1 MVIRVSEIPD
11 DGLSIEGADRLPE
24 PFRDHSWRLEKL
36 ALLVERDDR
45 DVVVRGR
52 IAVSVPQVCG
62 RCLERFPTR
71 VAPAVDAR
79 FSPRPER
86 GKEPIELGS
95 DDLELDFYTDDS
107 LDLAQLVETETT
119 LALPMK
125 PLCRTDCRGLCPTCG
140 GNRNVV
146 ECACAGRAP
155 DPRFAVLKDLAGRLS
170 GP

>member
-1 MVIRVSEIPD
+1 KIHCSRSVRRRLSTMVIRVSEIPD
-11 DGLSIEGADRLPE
+11 DGLSVEGADKLPE
-24 PFRDHSWRLEKL
+24 PFHDRSWRLEEL

-107 LDLAQLVETETT
+107 LDLAQLVNTEGT
-119 LALPMK
+119 LSLP
-125 PLCRTDCRGLCPTCG
+125 
-140 GNRNVV
+140 
-146 ECACAGRAP
+146 
-155 DPRFAVLKDLAGRLS
+155 
-170 GP
+170 

>member
-11 DGLSIEGADRLPE
+11 DGLSVEGADKLPE
-24 PFRDHSWRLEKL
+24 PFHDRSWRLEEL
-36 ALLVERDDR
+36 
-45 DVVVRGR
+45 
-52 IAVSVPQVCG
+52 PQVCG

>member
-11 DGLSIEGADRLPE
+11 DGLSIEGADRLPQ
-24 PFRDHSWRLEKL
+24 PFHDRSWRLEEL

-86 GKEPIELGS
+86 GKAPIELGS
-95 DDLELDFYTDDS
+95 DDLEPDFYTCAS

-146 ECACAGRAP
+146 ACGCRDRAP
-155 DPRFAVLKDLAGRLS
+155 DPRLAVLRDLAARRS
-170 GP
+170 R

>member
-11 DGLSIEGADRLPE
+11 DGLSVEGADKLPE
-24 PFRDHSWRLEKL
+24 PFHDRSWRLEKL

-71 VAPAVDAR
+71 VAPEVDAR

-86 GKEPIELGS
+86 TKEPIELGS

-146 ECACAGRAP
+146 RSEEHTSELQSQFHLVC
-155 DPRFAVLKDLAGRLS
+155 RLLLEKKK
-170 GP
+170 

>member
-24 PFRDHSWRLEKL
+24 PFRDHSWRLEEL
-36 ALLVERDDR
+36 SLLVERDDR

-71 VAPAVDAR
+71 VAPEVDAR

-86 GKEPIELGS
+86 TKEPIELGS

-107 LDLAQLVETETT
+107 LDLAQ
-119 LALPMK
+119 
-125 PLCRTDCRGLCPTCG
+125 
-140 GNRNVV
+140 
-146 ECACAGRAP
+146 
-155 DPRFAVLKDLAGRLS
+155 
-170 GP
+170 